1 MAETSENQSEYA
13 ALLLNFLPQVIETA
27 AEHERAMNV
36 VYNLIKKAASRSS
49 AETALLRL
57 LIVLISEYEGKLNL
71 FPTDE
76 VPPALLI

>member
-13 ALLLNFLPQVIETA
+13 ALLLN
-27 AEHERAMNV
+27 
-36 VYNLIKKAASRSS
+36 NLITKAASRST

-57 LIVLISEYEGKLNL
+57 LTVLISEYEGKLNL